1 MDITRKALNSLP
13 DDWLEQLVEEC
24 DPDGDLVR
32 DGFSPSFIVWQSI
45 DVPDIREQVEEM
57 LSTLNEEVSHV
68 Y

>member
-13 DDWLEQLVEEC
+13 DEWLLQLASEC
-24 DPDGDLVR
+24 DPDGDLDR
-32 DGFSPSFIVWQSI
+32 DGYSPSFIVWQSI
-45 DVPDIREQVEEM
+45 DSPDIREQVSEM